1 MLPETIAL
9 GYHPLCFGADPEIFL
24 TEDGKI
30 VGAETVLPRNGL
42 GVQSGNRV
50 MIDGVQAELQP
61 NPSVCRV
68 ALASNITSCYSQL
81 FRFLQNKQRRKIAIN
96 FSKVIRM
103 SRTDLNA
110 LSEKARILGC
120 EPSFNVYTGGQSDLM
135 INPARSL
142 MRSAA
147 GHIHVGLQRPTQNQ
161 KAWIDSTVRALD
173 LIVGNTC
180 VLIDR
185 DPANAIRR
193 KVYGRAGEF
202 RLPTHGIEYRT
213 LSNFWL
219 HSYQLMSLVIGL
231 VDVAVN
237 VAQVEDV
244 TVRDFLTTVNHRR
257 VARAIN
263 TNNATLAQT
272 NFDEYVRPIL
282 ERIHFDQ
289 KGLCA
294 SRLPTFDYFV
304 RKIGEEG
311 LDFWFPFDPVT
322 HWLQRPDPYR
332 SGWESFMDGVVTPM
346 MRGGSYPKEW
356 WKKPIT
362 RPSAE

>member
-9 GYHPLCFGADPEIFL
+9 GYHMLCFGADPEIFL
-24 TEDGKI
+24 TEGGKI
-30 VGAETVLPRNGL
+30 VGAETVLPGDGL
-42 GVQSGNRV
+42 GVECGNRV
-50 MIDGVQAELQP
+50 MSDGVQAELQP
-61 NPSVCRV
+61 LPSVCRV
-68 ALASNITSCYSQL
+68 ALASNITACYKQLSQC
-81 FRFLQNKQRRKIAIN
+81 FRAKRRREIAIN

-120 EPSFNVYTGGQSDLM
+120 EPSFNVYTGGQSDLT

-142 MRSAA
+142 IRSAA
-147 GHIHVGLQRPTQNQ
+147 GHIHLGLSRPTQNQ
-161 KAWIDSTVRALD
+161 KAWIDSMVRALD

-185 DPANAIRR
+185 DPANVVRR

-202 RLPTHGIEYRT
+202 RLPPHGIEYRT

-219 HSYQLMSLVIGL
+219 HSYQLMSLVMGL

-237 VAQVEDV
+237 VAHVEDV

-263 TNNATLAQT
+263 TNNVALAQT

-282 ERIHFDQ
+282 ERVRVDR

-294 SRLPTFDYFV
+294 SRLPAFDYFV

-311 LDFWFPFDPVT
+311 LNFWFPFDPVT
-322 HWLQRPDPYR
+322 HWLHRPDPYR
-332 SGWESFMDGVVTPM
+332 SGWESFMAGVVTPM

-362 RPSAE
+362 HYVL

>member
-231 VDVAVN
+231 VDVAVS
-237 VAQVEDV
+237 VAQVENV

-263 TNNATLAQT
+263 TNNAT
-272 NFDEYVRPIL
+272 
-282 ERIHFDQ
+282 
-289 KGLCA
+289 
-294 SRLPTFDYFV
+294 
-304 RKIGEEG
+304 
-311 LDFWFPFDPVT
+311 
-322 HWLQRPDPYR
+322 
-332 SGWESFMDGVVTPM
+332 
-346 MRGGSYPKEW
+346 
-356 WKKPIT
+356 
-362 RPSAE
+362 